1 MCAAL
6 ALRLFILANNTA
18 IEIDGISYATMG
30 DQISKGHFGQAL
42 GNVFSPMYPVFIGL
56 FHLVVPD
63 LELAGR
69 LVSLVSGMLVV
80 YLSFLFARRLM
91 GSGAKALLV
100 AFLIAFQPHLV
111 RYSGQVLSE
120 SLATL
125 LFTLTAFCF
134 YIGWQEDRRF
144 LIGFSGFCLVLAYLT
159 RPEYLVYFAPLV
171 LLLLWKRRIAGTV
184 ALLLPFVILGC
195 LYIGYLHMATGLWII
210 SKKATLSPFVPFGTF
225 LATIPFVCYEFFIA
239 LFPPFLLLAVL
250 GYKRVNGRYRMLVVL
265 LTLFHILSLSFISH
279 STKRYSVEL
288 IPICTVFGA
297 EGILVVSEY
306 AKRFMSMRAV
316 WPVLVV
322 LIVFFGVFQSYTPI
336 RHDRGLHKEA
346 GLFLLKSDPG
356 SVIASR
362 LPIIA
367 FYAHGQPVSL
377 MWELR
382 DQSSVAGLDKL
393 ISEKK
398 VKYLT
403 VDEETE
409 RDLGF
414 LKTYISRLMLVR
426 EFTDDGSFVRIYKTG
441 QTP

>member
-1 MCAAL
+1 MCAAF

-56 FHLVVPD
+56 FHLMIPD
-63 LELAGR
+63 LELSGR

-80 YLSFLFARRLM
+80 YLSYLFARRLM

-134 YIGWQEDRRF
+134 YIGWQENRRSS
-144 LIGFSGFCLVLAYLT
+144 LALSGFCLVLAYLT

-171 LLLLWKRRIAGTV
+171 LLLLWKRRITDV
-184 ALLLPFVILGC
+184 VVLLLPFCILGC
-195 LYIGYLHMATGLWII
+195 LYIGYLHIETGLWIV

-225 LATIPFVCYEFFIA
+225 LVTVPFVCYEFFIA
-239 LFPPFLLLAVL
+239 LFPPFFLLAIL

-265 LTLFHILSLSFISH
+265 LTVFHILSMSFISH

-288 IPICTVFGA
+288 IPICTIFGA
-297 EGILVVSEY
+297 EGILVIGDY
-306 AKRFMSMRAV
+306 AKRFMPRRTV
-316 WPVLVV
+316 WCALGV
-322 LIVFFGVFQSYTPI
+322 LIAFLGVLQSYTPI
-336 RHDRGLHKEA
+336 RHDRALHKEA
-346 GLFLLKSDPG
+346 GLFLLKS
-356 SVIASR
+356 
-362 LPIIA
+362 
-367 FYAHGQPVSL
+367 
-377 MWELR
+377 
-382 DQSSVAGLDKL
+382 
-393 ISEKK
+393 
-398 VKYLT
+398 
-403 VDEETE
+403 
-409 RDLGF
+409 
-414 LKTYISRLMLVR
+414 
-426 EFTDDGSFVRIYKTG
+426 
-441 QTP
+441 